1 MRSRLGLTLLVVAT
15 CACRVS
21 PDAPPDALPPD
32 AAPLFDAPDGTG
44 CTVTTPRLV
53 DPEVF
58 VGPTGLEDRLVALID
73 SAQHSLALQMYLFD
87 DTVLR
92 DHIIEAH
99 DRGVAVRVLLDPQER
114 ANLAIKSMFL
124 AHGLEARDT
133 PAVYTYSH
141 AKYLVI
147 DSAEAVIMSMN
158 FNTGAMTSERNY
170 GFIDRDPEDVAD
182 VVRIFTMDWAL
193 AGDTGPRPAN
203 LACTRLLVSPVNS
216 MSRVLDLIKSAQ
228 HTLDVEAMY
237 VNQTGVRIA
246 IVQAAQRGVA
256 VRVILETPNEQAG
269 NDAAAAYFASVGV
282 PSKYATDAQF
292 FLHAKLVLADGVA
305 FIGSENYSDT
315 SLTANRE
322 VGALVFEPAAAAI
335 AQTQFDADWAATA
348 SAP

>member
-1 MRSRLGLTLLVVAT
+1 MRSRLALLAVTAA
-15 CACRVS
+15 ACRVY
-21 PDAPPDALPPD
+21 PDAPPDAVPPD
-32 AAPLFDAPDGTG
+32 AAPLFDASDGIG

-87 DTVLR
+87 DAVLR
-92 DHIIEAH
+92 DHLVEAH
-99 DRGVAVRVLLDPQER
+99 DRGVSVRVLMDPQEH
-114 ANLAIKSMFL
+114 ANAAIKSMFL
-124 AHGLEARDT
+124 AHGLDARDT

-147 DSAEAVIMSMN
+147 DSAEAVVMSMN
-158 FNTGAMTSERNY
+158 FNVGAMTSERNY
-170 GFIDRDPEDVAD
+170 GFVDRDPDDVAD
-182 VVRIFTMDWAL
+182 VARIFFMDWAL

-203 LACTRLLVSPVNS
+203 LACTRLVVSPDNS
-216 MSRVLDLIKSAQ
+216 MSRILDFIKSAQ
-228 HTLDVEAMY
+228 RSLDVEAMY
-237 VNQTGVRIA
+237 LNQTGVRIA

-256 VRVILETPNEQAG
+256 VRVILETPNDQAG
-269 NDAAAAYFASVGV
+269 NDAAAAYFASVGI

-292 FLHAKLVLADGVA
+292 FLHAKLLLADGVA

-322 VGALVFEPAAAAI
+322 VGALIFEPTAAAI
-335 AQTQFDADWAATA
+335 TQAQFEADWAVTIPAQ
-348 SAP
+348 